1 LGYLYYFGR
10 KKYSKIEVMFSM
22 NTEIR
27 KVDSQGRI
35 VLPQYW
41 REKELKDGDE
51 VIIMEEKGILKIIP
65 KKKIDLTQFF
75 DTLEYDDDLV
85 DKLENWSEFEKF
97 LLKKKIR

>member
-1 LGYLYYFGR
+1 
-10 KKYSKIEVMFSM
+10 M
-22 NTEIR
+22 NTELR

-41 REKELKDGDE
+41 REKELKDSDE

-85 DKLENWSEFEKF
+85 DKLENWSEFEKS
-97 LLKKKIR
+97 LLKKKLR

>member
-1 LGYLYYFGR
+1 M
-10 KKYSKIEVMFSM
+10 KI

-35 VLPQYW
+35 VLPHKW

-51 VIIMEEKGILKIIP
+51 VIIIEEEGILKIIP

-75 DTLEYDDDLV
+75 DSLDYDEELV
-85 DKLENWSEFEKF
+85 DKLENWPDFEKYF
-97 LLKKKIR
+97 SNKKLRQKE

>member
-1 LGYLYYFGR
+1 
-10 KKYSKIEVMFSM
+10 M
-22 NTEIR
+22 NTELR

-41 REKELKDGDE
+41 REKELKDSDE

-65 KKKIDLTQFF
+65 KKKINLTQFF

-85 DKLENWSEFEKF
+85 EKLENWSEFENS
-97 LLKKKIR
+97 LLKKKMR

>member
-1 LGYLYYFGR
+1 
-10 KKYSKIEVMFSM
+10 M
-22 NTEIR
+22 NTELR

-41 REKELKDGDE
+41 REKELKDSDE

-75 DTLEYDDDLV
+75 DTLEFDDDLI
-85 DKLENWSEFEKF
+85 DKLEDWSEFENA
-97 LLKKKIR
+97 LLKKRLG